1 MEGQEGSF
9 AADTDSSCFPIFGGC
24 RGKWSLVRS
33 CWELGKQLGP
43 AVKDLGAWRWCRLT
57 ELAKPV
63 CCRKRWQQREV
74 GSEWL
79 TGKESWN
86 RTCQGLEAGVTVP
99 GGIGSKPVI
108 RTDRPRSVSCFWGS
122 TALPPSETQNK
133 WPCVR
138 SDPHRNKVL

>member
-24 RGKWSLVRS
+24 WGKWSLVQS
-33 CWELGKQLGP
+33 CWVLGEQLGQ
-43 AVKDLGAWRWCRLT
+43 AGRELRAWRWCRLT

-86 RTCQGLEAGVTVP
+86 RTCQGLETGVTVP
-99 GGIGSKPVI
+99 GGRGSKPVI
-108 RTDRPRSVSCFWGS
+108 RTDRPRGLMLPRQHCPGPTWSPEQA
-122 TALPPSETQNK
+122 ALRQDPQGNK
-133 WPCVR
+133 A
-138 SDPHRNKVL
+138 L